1 MWHENANPNSSQ
13 FHKTLQECSFEFVG
27 FGVQPW
33 CRKGRPHWRKIH
45 APSPKPRSP
54 RVSRLHLPNDATLS
68 LKSLEES
75 EKTNAMFIMVY
86 SLQELE
92 KPWIRSNML
101 HDLHAMYVLL
111 KMLKAPDHRDRAQEN
126 SDLWDV
132 ETGGKERLAASHS
145 HIEPCKDVL
154 WSCQNRSI
162 AKERWVSGKMAPSLR
177 V

>member
-1 MWHENANPNSSQ
+1 MPTPTVPNFTRHCRSARLNLSDLVSSLGVEKGGRIEGRFTPLLPSQ
-13 FHKTLQECSFEFVG
+13 EVHVFRGFTCPMTLHY
-27 FGVQPW
+27 PW
-33 CRKGRPHWRKIH
+33 
-45 APSPKPRSP
+45 
-54 RVSRLHLPNDATLS
+54 RV
-68 LKSLEES
+68 LKSLK
-75 EKTNAMFIMVY
+75 KTNAMFIMVY